1 MPIYRLETFGKLTLS
16 GPTAGKLSQQRRRLA
31 LLALLAASGDRGLS
45 RDQLLAYLW
54 PERAAGAGRHSL
66 EQLLYAMRQAL
77 GDIFAGV
84 NPVQLDGTRIT
95 SDVNEFEQAVARGDL
110 TTAVA
115 LYDGPFLQGF
125 YVEDA
130 PEFERWTETERA
142 RLARRHAECLER
154 LAEQA
159 ETEGDR
165 AATVQWRRR
174 LAEVDPISS
183 RNALGLM
190 RALVASGDRT
200 AALQHARIY
209 EALVQQELASE
220 PDPSIIEY
228 AASLRAGGDDH
239 PITTPTT
246 ASSARRGVG
255 SIEAPVQVESVAPP
269 PPMAWMAPAAADV
282 PAAVAPTRVGILPPA
297 TAPAQP
303 DTPTARAR
311 PMRWWLTA
319 AALAAVGLLAVT
331 LVRPNGR
338 AATTRDANRIVVLPF
353 RTAGADSSVKYLGE
367 GVVDLLAPLLTGEG
381 GPAAVDA
388 RTAISSWNRITAGR
402 DGTAD
407 DARRVAR
414 ELGAGLALTGSIVDV
429 GGMLTITGT
438 VISADNDDTRSLTSI
453 TAPDDSV
460 NTLLDRFA
468 GQLLA
473 RQSGI
478 PEPSLSAITS
488 HSLPAIRA
496 YLAGRAA
503 YRRADDERAIESFT
517 RALEIDSTFALA
529 GLDLAVAT
537 GKLLRARLCVGDECR
552 VFSIVPGM
560 VLLSERMDDQFDRAI
575 RLAWESRSKL
585 GRRDLPLL
593 DAFRG
598 ESFPR
603 ESSARQTMASLARAV
618 SAAPDRP
625 EAQYLLGVF
634 LLYQG
639 PALGIG
645 DSRVQAEAAFR
656 EASRLD
662 SSYLAPLAR
671 LVDVAAFEGDMA
683 KVQRAGAHYLA
694 RDTAGVTADYVRW
707 LVAASEGDTGTLE
720 AIRARF
726 HSLHPATLRQI
737 YLTAQMTGLAL
748 EDADRAAPLVIERT
762 TNPVDRSVA
771 LRRAQLLALN
781 RGRPAEAEGFIRRR
795 REMGTSEHQY
805 RNFAILAALF
815 DDGDLAAADSAI
827 RAAARSLAR
836 DTLAPLESDA
846 LMRASEAM
854 VSQAMWDLKR
864 GDTARALA
872 AADWLRR
879 HPTDQSRNRALIVLP
894 EMLLAS
900 HARKPEGAAL
910 RAFVDSIALEGCCEL
925 SAYASIALAEAYEA
939 SGDDVA
945 ALRVIRR
952 GLWLFPP
959 RALATQRRE
968 EGRLAA
974 KLGDRDG
981 AVRAYRHYLALR
993 SDPEP
998 GLRPARDSVR
1008 AEVEGLER
1016 TR

>member
-1 MPIYRLETFGKLTLS
+1 MPSLAPIYRLETFGKLTLS

-31 LLALLAASGDRGLS
+31 LLALLAAAGDRGIS

-54 PERAAGAGRHSL
+54 PEKASATGRHSL
-66 EQLLYAMRQAL
+66 EQLIYPMRQAL
-77 GDIFAGV
+77 GYIFSGV
-84 NPVQLDGTRIT
+84 NPVQLDAARIT
-95 SDVNEFEQAVARGDL
+95 SDVSEFDHAVERGDWAA
-110 TTAVA
+110 AVA
-115 LYDGPFLQGF
+115 LYGGPFLQGF

-142 RLARRHAECLER
+142 RLAQRYAESLDR
-154 LAEQA
+154 LAAQA
-159 ETEGDR
+159 ESVGDR
-165 AATVQWRRR
+165 AAAVQWRRR
-174 LAEVDPISS
+174 LAEADPVSS
-183 RNALGLM
+183 RHALGLM

-209 EALVQQELASE
+209 KALVQQELASE
-220 PDPSIIEY
+220 PDPSITEY
-228 AASLRAGGDDH
+228 VAALRAGRDDERAR
-239 PITTPTT
+239 TPATPPVAEQAAT
-246 ASSARRGVG
+246 AVTSSSLETVGVQH
-255 SIEAPVQVESVAPP
+255 S
-269 PPMAWMAPAAADV
+269 AAAETDRV
-282 PAAVAPTRVGILPPA
+282 PPRRRSHLWIAGAFLG
-297 TAPAQP
+297 
-303 DTPTARAR
+303 
-311 PMRWWLTA
+311 A
-319 AALAAVGLLAVT
+319 AALLVVALTRGTRAGAAAL
-331 LVRPNGR
+331 
-338 AATTRDANRIVVLPF
+338 DANRIVVLPF

-388 RTAISSWNRITAGR
+388 RTAISTWNRITAGR

-429 GGMLTITGT
+429 GGTLTISGT
-438 VISADNDDTRSLTSI
+438 VISPDDGDARPLTPI
-453 TAPDDSV
+453 TAPSDSV

-473 RQSGI
+473 RQSGVA
-478 PEPSLSAITS
+478 EPSLSAITS

-496 YLAGRAA
+496 YLMGRAA
-503 YRRADDERAIESFT
+503 YRRADDEVAMENFA
-517 RALEIDSTFALA
+517 RALELDSTFALA
-529 GLDLAVAT
+529 ALDLAVAT
-537 GKLLRARLCVGDECR
+537 GKLLRTRLCVGDECR

-560 VLLSERMDDQFDRAI
+560 VLLSERVDDQFDRAI

-585 GRRDLPLL
+585 GRRDRPLL

-598 ESFPR
+598 DSFPR

-625 EAQYLLGVF
+625 EAHYLLGVF

-645 DSRVQAEAAFR
+645 DSWAQGEAAFR

-683 KVQRAGAHYLA
+683 KLQRAGARYLA
-694 RDTAGVTADYVRW
+694 RDTAGATADYVQW
-707 LVAASEGDTGTLE
+707 LVAASEGDTEALE
-720 AIRARF
+720 AIRGRF

-737 YLTAQMTGLAL
+737 YLTAQMSGLAL
-748 EDADRAAPLVIERT
+748 EDADSAAGQVIERT

-815 DDGDLAAADSAI
+815 DDGDPIAADSAI
-827 RAAARSLAR
+827 RSAARSMAR
-836 DTLAPLESDA
+836 DTLGPLSSDA
-846 LMRASEAM
+846 LVRTTEAM

-872 AADWLRR
+872 AVDWLRR
-879 HPTDQSRNRALIVLP
+879 HPADQSRSRALVVLP
-894 EMLLAS
+894 EMLIAS
-900 HARKPEGAAL
+900 RARRPEGAAL

-925 SAYASIALAEAYEA
+925 SAYANVALAHAYED
-939 SGDDVA
+939 SGDEAA
-945 ALRVIRR
+945 ALRVVRR

-959 RALATQRRE
+959 RALATQLRE

-974 KLGDRDG
+974 KLGDREG

-998 GLRPARDSVR
+998 RLRAARDSVR
-1008 AEVEGLER
+1008 SEVERLER
-1016 TR
+1016 QR